1 MEDVSDSGIMTK
13 EENENKNKFILN
25 KFDCCGL
32 VKPVH
37 TLIAAQVGQEWD
49 KDKKN
54 QQNLGIFCKFEKRK
68 LGRRLDEI
76 KVIASVT
83 KRELGEGRL

>member
-13 EENENKNKFILN
+13 EENENKNKFILDR
-25 KFDCCGL
+25 FDCCGL
-32 VKPVH
+32 ASPYFDCSPGWPRMSKRP
-37 TLIAAQVGQEWD
+37 
-49 KDKKN
+49 KRN